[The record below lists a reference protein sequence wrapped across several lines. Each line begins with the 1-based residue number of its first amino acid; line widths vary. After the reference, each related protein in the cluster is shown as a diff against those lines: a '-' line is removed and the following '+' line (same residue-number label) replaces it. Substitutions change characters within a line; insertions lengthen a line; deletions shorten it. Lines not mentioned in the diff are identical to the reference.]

1 MLSCDALPAPHAAD
15 PAPRPLPTD
24 PWSRGPAYRGPE
36 RRRGHA
42 PAAGLL
48 AQVLDE
54 VDYGLLLLDAGR
66 RVLHV
71 NHAARG
77 ELGRTHPLQLLGGEL
92 RARLGRDV
100 APLHEAVAGAAQ
112 RGLRRLL
119 LLGDAQDRVEVSV
132 VPLGTPGA
140 PGAATDLGGALLVLG
155 RREVCSTL
163 SVQGFARAHGLSPGE
178 ELVLRGLCEGLRPVA
193 VAERHGVKIATVRT
207 QIAHLRAKT
216 GAPSINALVQQVA
229 TLPPLVSALGRA
241 ATEAGPTGL
250 VSAV

>member
-1 MLSCDALPAPHAAD
+1 MLSVDTLPHPTAAD
-15 PAPRPLPTD
+15 PSARALTSD
-24 PWSRGPAYRGPE
+24 AWSRGAAYRGPE
-36 RRRGHA
+36 RRRGTHPFA
-42 PAAGLL
+42 SLL

-71 NHAARG
+71 NHAARA

-100 APLHEAVAGAAQ
+100 APLHEAVAGAAR

-119 LLGDAQDRVEVSV
+119 LLGDAQDRAEVSV
-132 VPLGTPGA
+132 VPLGVPGV
-140 PGAATDLGGALLVLG
+140 PEDLGGALLVLG

-178 ELVLRGLCEGLRPVA
+178 ELVLRGLCEGLRPNA

-207 QIAHLRAKT
+207 QIAHIRAKT

-229 TLPPLVSALGRA
+229 TLPPLVSALGRSTGPA
-241 ATEAGPTGL
+241 AA
-250 VSAV
+250 

>member
-1 MLSCDALPAPHAAD
+1 MLSCDTLPIPQAPEPGAWE
-15 PAPRPLPTD
+15 PPTD
-24 PWSRGPAYRGPE
+24 PWSRSATYRGPE
-36 RRRGHA
+36 RRRGQA

-100 APLHEAVAGAAQ
+100 APLHEAVVGAAQ

-132 VPLGTPGA
+132 VPLGVPGDA
-140 PGAATDLGGALLVLG
+140 GSASDTGGALLVLG
-155 RREVCSTL
+155 RREVCSAL
-163 SVQGFARAHGLSPGE
+163 SVQGFARAHGLSDRKSTR
-178 ELVLRGLCEGLRPVA
+178 LNSSHSQQSRM
-193 VAERHGVKIATVRT
+193 
-207 QIAHLRAKT
+207 
-216 GAPSINALVQQVA
+216 PS
-229 TLPPLVSALGRA
+229 SA
-241 ATEAGPTGL
+241 
-250 VSAV
+250 